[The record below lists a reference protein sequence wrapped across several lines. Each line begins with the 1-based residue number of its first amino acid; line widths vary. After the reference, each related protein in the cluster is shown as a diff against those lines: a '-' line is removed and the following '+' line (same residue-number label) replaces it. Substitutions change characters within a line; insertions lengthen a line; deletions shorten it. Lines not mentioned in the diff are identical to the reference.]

1 MMNTGNEPVD
11 FEVHREQ
18 LLSQVLP
25 LAPQRIEV
33 AGGFSTLHGAV
44 LAEDVTSSHPLPLW
58 DNSAMDGYAV
68 RSADIADAPKSLQV
82 IGEVPAG
89 SGWDPAL
96 KPGQCVKIMT
106 GAPIP
111 TDADAVV
118 RIEDTSAAVDGWDAS
133 TVQINVQVPA
143 GKDIRRSGED
153 KNAGDLM
160 AYAGEQLTAA
170 RLSALAAAGA
180 STLTVRTMP
189 KVAVLITGAELRT
202 PGDQLSRGQI
212 PETNSLLMAGLL
224 AESGIQAATVVH
236 CVDDIEAVRE
246 QLDLLGSTHDV
257 VLSTGGVGPGA
268 YDVMRQVLEAEP
280 AVQAARVKIRPGQP
294 QCAGRLEAG
303 AMVFALPG
311 NPVSAAVS
319 FELFVRPC
327 LRSMQGHREVLRP
340 TLRAIAAVGWK
351 AAAGRMQVIP
361 VVFEHGDQLRCAP
374 AVQAQCISHSVG
386 GFGAAQG
393 YGLIPAGINQVNPG
407 DEVEVL
413 RMLP

>member
-1 MMNTGNEPVD
+1 MSTGNDPIEL
-11 FEVHREQ
+11 EVHRSR
-18 LLSQVLP
+18 LLSQVVP
-25 LAPQRIEV
+25 VAPQRIAV
-33 AGGFSTLHGAV
+33 AGGFTALHGAV
-44 LAEDVTSSHPLPLW
+44 LAQDVASAHPLPLW

-68 RSADIADAPKSLQV
+68 RSADTATAPAALDV

-89 SGWDPAL
+89 SGWNPVLEA
-96 KPGQCVKIMT
+96 GQCVKIMT

-111 TDADAVV
+111 SDADAVV
-118 RIEDTSAAVDGWDAS
+118 RIEDTSAAVDGWDVK
-133 TVQINVQVPA
+133 TVQVNVQVPA

-153 KNAGDLM
+153 KNAGEPM
-160 AYAGEQLTAA
+160 AYAGEELTAA
-170 RLSALAAAGA
+170 RLSALAAAGS
-180 STLTVRTMP
+180 STLEVRTMP

-202 PGDQLSRGQI
+202 PGQALTRGQI

-224 AESGIQAATVVH
+224 AESGIQATTVVH

-246 QLDLLGSTHDV
+246 QLAILGATHDA

-268 YDVMRQVLEAEP
+268 YDVMRQALEAEP
-280 AVQAARVKIRPGQP
+280 QVQAVRVKIRPGQP
-294 QCAGRLEAG
+294 QCAGRLAAG

-327 LRSMQGHREVLRP
+327 LRAMQGHRDVLRP
-340 TLRAIAAVGWK
+340 TLRAVAAVGWR
-351 AAAGRMQVIP
+351 AAAERVQVIP
-361 VVFEHGDQLRCAP
+361 VVFEHGAQLRCAP
-374 AVQAQCISHSVG
+374 AVQAQSISHSVG

-393 YGLIPAGINQVNPG
+393 YALVPAGTTQVNPG

-413 RMLP
+413 RMVP

>member
-1 MMNTGNEPVD
+1 MSTVNEPVEL
-11 FEVHREQ
+11 EVHRAR
-18 LLSQVLP
+18 LLSQVVP
-25 LAPQRIEV
+25 LAPQQIEV
-33 AGGFSTLHGAV
+33 AGGFALLHGAV
-44 LAEDVTSSHPLPLW
+44 LAEDATSAHPLPLW

-68 RSADIADAPKSLQV
+68 RSEDTAEAPIALEV
-82 IGEVPAG
+82 VGEVPAG
-89 SGWDPAL
+89 SGWDPRL
-96 KPGQCVKIMT
+96 EPGQCVKIMT

-118 RIEDTSAAVDGWDAS
+118 RIEDTSAAADGWDAA
-133 TVQINVQVPA
+133 TVQIHGPVPA

-153 KNAGDLM
+153 KAAGDLV

-180 STLTVRTMP
+180 SKLSVRTQP
-189 KVAVLITGAELRT
+189 KVAVLVTGAELLA
-202 PGDQLSRGQI
+202 PGERLSRGQI

-224 AESGIQAATVVH
+224 AESGIQAATVVR
-236 CVDDIEAVRE
+236 CVDDTQAVRE
-246 QLDLLGSTHDV
+246 QLDVLGSTHDAI
-257 VLSTGGVGPGA
+257 LSTGGVGPGA

-327 LRSMQGHREVLRP
+327 LRAMQGHREVLRP

-351 AAAGRMQVIP
+351 AAAARMQVIP
-361 VVFEHGDQLRCAP
+361 VVLEHGEQLRCAP
-374 AVQAQCISHSVG
+374 AVQASSISHSVG

-393 YGLIPAGINQVNPG
+393 YALVPAGVNQIHPG

-413 RMLP
+413 GMIP

>member
-1 MMNTGNEPVD
+1 MSTGNEPVD
-11 FEVHREQ
+11 LETHRAR
-18 LLSQVLP
+18 LLAQIAP
-25 LAPQRIEV
+25 LAPQSIEV
-33 AGGFSTLHGAV
+33 SGGFAALHGAV
-44 LAEDVTSSHPLPLW
+44 LAEDVASAHPLPLW

-68 RSADIADAPKSLQV
+68 RSGDTSAAPVALEV

-89 SGWDPAL
+89 SGWDPRL
-96 KPGQCVKIMT
+96 EPGQCVKIMT

-111 TDADAVV
+111 SDADAVA
-118 RIEDTSAAVDGWDAS
+118 RIEDTSAAIGGWDVD
-133 TVQINVQVPA
+133 TVQVNVQVPP

-153 KNAGDLM
+153 KAAGDLM
-160 AYAGEQLTAA
+160 AYAGETLSAA

-180 STLTVRTMP
+180 STLVVRTAP
-189 KVAVLITGAELRT
+189 RVAVLVTGAELRA
-202 PGDQLSRGQI
+202 PGEDLSRGQI

-236 CVDDIEAVRE
+236 CVDDICAVRE
-246 QLDLLGSTHDV
+246 QLDILGATHDA

-280 AVQAARVKIRPGQP
+280 GVQAARVKIRPGQP
-294 QCAGRLEAG
+294 QCAGRLESG

-327 LRSMQGHREVLRP
+327 LRAMQGHREVLRP
-340 TLRAIAAVGWK
+340 TLRAVAAVGWK

-361 VVFEHGDQLRCAP
+361 VVFQHGPTLRCAP
-374 AVQAQCISHSVG
+374 AVQASSISHSVG

-393 YGLIPAGINQVNPG
+393 YALVPAGATQINPG

-413 RMLP
+413 RMIP

>member
-1 MMNTGNEPVD
+1 MSTANEPLEL
-11 FEVHREQ
+11 EVHRTR
-18 LLSQVLP
+18 LLSQVVP
-25 LAPQRIEV
+25 VTPQRTAV
-33 AGGFSTLHGAV
+33 AGGFTALHGAV
-44 LAEDVTSSHPLPLW
+44 LARDVASAHPLPLW

-68 RSADIADAPKSLQV
+68 RSADVAAAPVTLDV

-89 SGWDPAL
+89 SGWDPVL
-96 KPGQCVKIMT
+96 GPGQCVKIMT

-111 TDADAVV
+111 SDADAVV
-118 RIEDTSAAVDGWDAS
+118 RIEDTSAAVEGWDVK
-133 TVQINVQVPA
+133 TVQVNVQVSA
-143 GKDIRRSGED
+143 GRNIRRSGED
-153 KNAGDLM
+153 KKAGEPM
-160 AYAGEQLTAA
+160 AYAGEELTAA
-170 RLSALAAAGA
+170 RLSALAAAGS
-180 STLTVRTMP
+180 STLEVRAMP

-202 PGDQLSRGQI
+202 PGLPLSRGQV

-246 QLDLLGSTHDV
+246 QLAILGATHDA

-268 YDVMRQVLEAEP
+268 YDVMRQALESEP
-280 AVQAARVKIRPGQP
+280 EVQAVRVKIRPGQP
-294 QCAGRLEAG
+294 QCAGRLAAG

-340 TLRAIAAVGWK
+340 TLRAVAAVGWR
-351 AAAGRMQVIP
+351 AAAGRVQVIP
-361 VVFEHGDQLRCAP
+361 VVFEHGAQLRCAP
-374 AVQAQCISHSVG
+374 AVQAQSISHSVG

-393 YGLIPAGINQVNPG
+393 YALVPAGITQVNPG

-413 RMLP
+413 RMVP

>member
-1 MMNTGNEPVD
+1 MSTGNEPV
-11 FEVHREQ
+11 ELEAHRTR
-18 LLSQVLP
+18 LLSQVVP
-25 LAPQRIEV
+25 LTPQEIEV
-33 AGGFSTLHGAV
+33 AGGFAALHGAV
-44 LAEDVTSSHPLPLW
+44 LAEDATSTHPLPLW

-68 RSADIADAPKSLQV
+68 RSDDTAVAPIALEV

-89 SGWDPAL
+89 SGWDPKL
-96 KPGQCVKIMT
+96 EPGQCVKIMT

-118 RIEDTSAAVDGWDAS
+118 RIEDTSAAADGWDAS
-133 TVQINVQVPA
+133 TVQIHVPVPA

-153 KNAGDLM
+153 KAAGDLV

-180 STLTVRTMP
+180 STLAVRAMP
-189 KVAVLITGAELRT
+189 KVAVLVTGAELLA
-202 PGDQLSRGQI
+202 PGKALSRGQI

-236 CVDDIEAVRE
+236 CVDDTAAVRE
-246 QLDLLGSTHDV
+246 QLDLLGATHDV

-280 AVQAARVKIRPGQP
+280 EVRAARVKIRPGQP

-327 LRSMQGHREVLRP
+327 LRAMQGHREVLRP

-361 VVFEHGDQLRCAP
+361 VVFEHGEQLRCAP
-374 AVQAQCISHSVG
+374 AVQASSISHSVG

-393 YGLIPAGINQVNPG
+393 YALVPAGIDQVHPG

-413 RMLP
+413 RMIP

>member
-1 MMNTGNEPVD
+1 MMNTGTEPVD

-18 LLSQVLP
+18 LLSQVLV
-25 LAPQRIEV
+25 LASQRIEV
-33 AGGFSTLHGAV
+33 AGGLGTLHGAV

-68 RSADIADAPKSLQV
+68 RSADIADAPTSLQV

-89 SGWDPAL
+89 SSWDPAL
-96 KPGQCVKIMT
+96 KTGQCVKIMT

-133 TVQINVQVPA
+133 TVQITVQVPA

-153 KNAGDLM
+153 KHAGVLM

-212 PETNSLLMAGLL
+212 PETNSLLMTGLL
-224 AESGIQAATVVH
+224 AESGVQAATVVH

-246 QLDLLGSTHDV
+246 QLELLGATHDA

-268 YDVMRQVLEAEP
+268 YDVMRQVLDSEP
-280 AVQAARVKIRPGQP
+280 QVQAARVKIRPGQP
-294 QCAGRLEAG
+294 QCAGRLAAG

-327 LRSMQGHREVLRP
+327 LRAMQGHREVLRP
-340 TLRAIAAVGWK
+340 TLRAIAAVGWR
-351 AAAGRMQVIP
+351 AAGSRLQVIP

-374 AVQAQCISHSVG
+374 AVQAQSISHSVG

-393 YGLIPAGINQVNPG
+393 YALIPAGINQVNPG